1 MLTGRRW
8 HGPRAGAIRSH
19 RDGPGVTLGAV
30 DVRID
35 PLDERGLGDLLEAA
49 VAGADPAEVLPAAA
63 GATWDDTLRARF
75 LAFHRGRA
83 LAPDPVE
90 RTWVVRADGHA
101 VGALRLEPGPDGDE
115 VGIWLV
121 RDARGR
127 GLGSAAVRQLLGPAA
142 AQRGAA
148 GAAGTPLIAR
158 TTAANRAA
166 LGLLR
171 ALGAVTAPG
180 TDGAVTA
187 RFPTDD
193 HD

>member
-1 MLTGRRW
+1 M
-8 HGPRAGAIRSH
+8 
-19 RDGPGVTLGAV
+19 

-35 PLDERGLGDLLEAA
+35 PLDERGLADLLAAA

-63 GATWDDTLRARF
+63 DATWDDRMRDRF
-75 LAFHRGRA
+75 RAFHRGRA
-83 LAPDPVE
+83 LAADPVE
-90 RTWVVRADGHA
+90 RTWVIRADGHA

-127 GLGSAAVRQLLGPAA
+127 GLGAAAVRRLLGPGTLAGPV
-142 AQRGAA
+142 GAA
-148 GAAGTPLIAR
+148 RTPLVAR
-158 TTAANRAA
+158 TTAADRAA

-187 RFPTDD
+187 RFPSDD

>member
-1 MLTGRRW
+1 M
-8 HGPRAGAIRSH
+8 
-19 RDGPGVTLGAV
+19 

-49 VAGADPAEVLPAAA
+49 VAGADPAEVLPATA
-63 GATWDDTLRARF
+63 GATWDDGLRARF

-101 VGALRLEPGPDGDE
+101 VGALRLEPGPGGDE

-142 AQRGAA
+142 AQQGAA
-148 GAAGTPLIAR
+148 GAVGAVGAAGAPLVAR

-187 RFPTDD
+187 RFPSDD

>member
-1 MLTGRRW
+1 M
-8 HGPRAGAIRSH
+8 
-19 RDGPGVTLGAV
+19 

-35 PLDERGLGDLLEAA
+35 PLDERGLADLLDAA

-63 GATWDDTLRARF
+63 GATWDDGLRARF

-90 RTWVVRADGHA
+90 RTWVVRADGDA

-127 GLGSAAVRQLLGPAA
+127 GLGAAAVRQLLGPGQLA
-142 AQRGAA
+142 GPV
-148 GAAGTPLIAR
+148 GAAGTPLVAR
-158 TTAANRAA
+158 TTTANRAA

-187 RFPTDD
+187 RFPSDD
-193 HD
+193 HG